1 MIKRRLRLLMLIGF
15 ERKNYRHRRERER
28 ERVRMSLTL
37 FSFTVAQ
44 FCCFFLYSLTNF
56 PSFFL
61 FPCSHVF
68 RFVLF
73 FFTSFVACVLF
84 FFRLLQ
90 VLYFLLSLLPFAR
103 SHMSAAKIPSP
114 LLHSGL
120 TFSCHPFHCLF
131 DVSPHTHTRV
141 IAPHFIYLFITKIY
155 EQTKICAR
163 MCLRAFVYL

>member
-1 MIKRRLRLLMLIGF
+1 MLIGF

-84 FFRLLQ
+84 FFRHLQ

-131 DVSPHTHTRV
+131 DVPPPPTCYRSAFHL
-141 IAPHFIYLFITKIY
+141 FIYYKNI
-155 EQTKICAR
+155 
-163 MCLRAFVYL
+163 